1 MYHTLERL
9 FRKGVRYRTIIDV
22 GSADGSFTVGLAKKG
37 IAADAVCVNID
48 ANPLYEP
55 SLKEIASV
63 LGGHYRICAT
73 TDFEGEIELTQ
84 SVHPYWSSVRPPDDP
99 YWQRLNGLSAQKVK
113 VPATTLDRLAG
124 ELSLQPPYLLKLD
137 VQGAEASVLRGAQ
150 EVLEGTHV
158 VVCEAD
164 IDDFQTINSRLVDA
178 GLRLYEMVSMNRLED
193 GTLGW
198 FYPIY
203 IGRSL
208 DFLRPRAFWEEKDN
222 AAIIAAQDQRRRAL
236 LADNAQFLDHVR
248 RTRMGESSPATK
260 PSRNAPCSCGSGR
273 KFKHCCGAHL

>member
-1 MYHTLERL
+1 MYDTLQRL
-9 FRKGVRYRTIIDV
+9 FQKGVRYRTIIDV
-22 GSADGSFTVGLAKKG
+22 GSADGSFIVGLARIG
-37 IAADAVCVNID
+37 IAADAVHLNVD
-48 ANPLYEP
+48 ANRLYEP

-73 TDFEGEIELTQ
+73 TDFEGEIEITQ
-84 SVHPYWSSVRPPDDP
+84 SVHPYWSSLRPPDDP
-99 YWQRLNGLSAQKVK
+99 YWERLNSLSAQKVK
-113 VPATTLDRLAG
+113 VPATTLDRLAE

-150 EVLEGTHV
+150 KVLEGAHV

-164 IDDFQTINSRLVDA
+164 IDDFQTINSRLVEA
-178 GLRLYEMVSMNRLED
+178 GLRLYDLVALNRVED
-193 GTLGW
+193 DTLGW

-203 IGRSL
+203 IGQSL

-222 AAIIAAQDQRRRAL
+222 AAVIAAQDQRRTAL
-236 LADNAQFLDHVR
+236 LASNAQFLDHVR
-248 RTRMGESSPATK
+248 RTRMAEGDPSQK
-260 PSRNAPCSCGSGR
+260 PGRNAPCSCGSGK